1 MAEFDLVG
9 FIIIL
14 LVALILVLI
23 NGFFVAAEFALVSV
37 RPSKIEELIQNT
49 GSRRAKAVKKAIERQ
64 DEVISATQLGITMA
78 SLALGFLAGSFIDP
92 VIESLFHDLEFFAVF
107 SGLALGGIVAYFIT
121 TYMHV
126 VLGEL
131 APKSIALQYPAKTS
145 MWIAHPLHLFTSIF
159 KPVIWFFNQTGWLV
173 LALFGIK
180 PIMGHRSIHSEDEL
194 KLLISQ
200 SSTAGIL
207 EAQETAILRRTFDLP
222 DTQVRMIMTPRRDM
236 VTVSMTDD
244 FTDIVKKINKSGH
257 SRFPVFD
264 SAHESI
270 LGFLYAKDLLEYM
283 ELAFWKDKS
292 FTDSI
297 TDLDISELLR
307 DADIVPETMRADRM
321 LTIFQDRKRH
331 CSVVV
336 DEYGGVVGLI
346 TLEDILELLVGD
358 IQDEYDIEP
367 EEITPVGGSLSGE
380 SNVNGQTSI
389 EDFNDYFKTELSS
402 DISVTIG
409 GLIIEKIGRI
419 PSENEK
425 IRVQNLIFSIAE
437 VTKLRIVGLLVSRA
451 PEETESPGQSV
462 DKNDTSEE

>member
-1 MAEFDLVG
+1 MADFDLLG
-9 FIIIL
+9 FIFIL
-14 LVALILVLI
+14 LIALILVLI

-37 RPSKIEELIQNT
+37 RPSKVEELIQKT
-49 GSRRAKAVKKAIERQ
+49 GSRRAKAVKKAIEKQ

-92 VIESLFHDLEFFAVF
+92 VIESFFHDLEFLAVF

-131 APKSIALQYPAKTS
+131 APKSIALQYPAQTS
-145 MWIAHPLHLFTSIF
+145 LWIAQPLHLFTSLF
-159 KPVIWFFNQTGWLV
+159 RPVIWFFNQTGWLV
-173 LALFGIK
+173 LAIFGIR
-180 PIMGHRSIHSEDEL
+180 PAVGHRSIHSEDEL

-207 EAQETAILRRTFDLP
+207 EEKETAILRRTFDLP
-222 DTQVRMIMTPRRDM
+222 DTQLRMIMTPRRDM
-236 VTVSMTDD
+236 VTVSMRDD
-244 FTDIVKKINKSGH
+244 FAEIVKKVNNSGH

-264 SAHESI
+264 SEHESI
-270 LGFLYAKDLLEYM
+270 IGFLYAKDLLEYM
-283 ELAFWKDKS
+283 ELAFEKD
-292 FTDSI
+292 I
-297 TDLDISELLR
+297 TFKDTINDLDITELLR

-321 LTIFQDRKRH
+321 LTVFQDRKRH

-336 DEYGGVVGLI
+336 DEYGETVGLI

-367 EEITPVGGSLSGE
+367 EEITPVGGGLNGE

-389 EDFNDYFKTELSS
+389 DDFNEYFHTDLDS
-402 DISVTIG
+402 DLSVTIG
-409 GLIIEKIGRI
+409 GLIIEKMGRI
-419 PSENEK
+419 PVENEK
-425 IRVQNLIFSIAE
+425 IRVQNLIFSVAE
-437 VTKLRIVGLLVSRA
+437 VTKLRIVSLLVSRA
-451 PEETESPGQSV
+451 PEDTETTE
-462 DKNDTSEE
+462 KTSDSNEK